1 MKVKLK
7 GFKLNRVTV
16 ITVICAV
23 LGLALLLFTGGDG
36 EKEESAEYRS
46 VISYT
51 EKLERRV
58 EEICL
63 AVDGIDKV
71 DVLLTLESGSEFV
84 YADNIKDESIG
95 EGGRSYTSD
104 YLIIE
109 KDDGTA
115 PVLVSEIYPRIR
127 GVAVVC
133 NGGDKPAVQ
142 KKLTELLSAALGI
155 SAGRIRIS
163 A

>member
-1 MKVKLK
+1 MKIK

-16 ITVICAV
+16 VTVICTV
-23 LGLALLLFTGGDG
+23 IGLVLLLFAGGDG
-36 EKEESAEYRS
+36 KETEDDDYKSI
-46 VISYT
+46 VSYT
-51 EKLERRV
+51 EKLEERV
-58 EEICL
+58 EKICL
-63 AVDGIDKV
+63 AVDGIDEV
-71 DVLLTLESGSEFV
+71 SVLLTLESGSEFV
-84 YADNIKDESIG
+84 YADNIKDETVN
-95 EGGRSYTSD
+95 GGRSYTSD

-109 KDDGTA
+109 KDDGIA
-115 PVLVSEIYPRIR
+115 PVLACEIYPKIR

-155 SAGRIRIS
+155 SAGKIRIS

>member
-1 MKVKLK
+1 MKGKLK
-7 GFKLNRVTV
+7 GFKPSRVTV

-23 LGLALLLFTGGDG
+23 IGLVLLLFSGGG
-36 EKEESAEYRS
+36 AEKKTDNDDYRS
-46 VISYT
+46 VVSYT
-51 EKLERRV
+51 EKLENRV
-58 EEICL
+58 SELCL
-63 AVDGIDKV
+63 SVEGV
-71 DVLLTLESGSEFV
+71 NEVSVLLTLESGSEFV
-84 YADNIKDESIG
+84 YADNIKDESR

-104 YLIIE
+104 YIIIE
-109 KDDGTA
+109 KDDGTS
-115 PVLVSEIYPRIR
+115 PVVTCEIYPKIR

-155 SAGRIRIS
+155 SAGKIRIS

>member
-1 MKVKLK
+1 MKLNLK
-7 GFKLNRVTV
+7 GLKPNRVTV

-23 LGLALLLFTGGDG
+23 VGLILLVFAGGG
-36 EKEESAEYRS
+36 EDKKAEADDYRS

-51 EKLERRV
+51 EKLEARV
-58 EEICL
+58 EKICL
-63 AVDGIDKV
+63 AVDGIEKA

-84 YADNIKDESIG
+84 YADNVKDESRD
-95 EGGRSYTSD
+95 GGRSYTSD
-104 YLIIE
+104 YILIE
-109 KDDGTA
+109 NDDGSA
-115 PVLVSEIYPRIR
+115 PVLACEIYPKIR

-155 SAGRIRIS
+155 STGKIRIS
-163 A
+163 S

>member
-1 MKVKLK
+1 MKIK
-7 GFKLNRVTV
+7 GFKFNRVTV
-16 ITVICAV
+16 VTVICTV
-23 LGLALLLFTGGDG
+23 IGLGLLLFAGGDG
-36 EKEESAEYRS
+36 KEAEDEDYRS

-51 EKLERRV
+51 EKLEARV
-58 EEICL
+58 EKICL
-63 AVDGIDKV
+63 AVDGIEKA

-84 YADNIKDESIG
+84 YADNIKDETVN
-95 EGGRSYTSD
+95 GGRSYTSD

-115 PVLVSEIYPRIR
+115 PVLACEIYPKIR

-155 SAGRIRIS
+155 SAGKIRIS